1 MIRSALA
8 LVLLAAQSLV
18 ATAAPVTLT
27 AADGVRVHGEYWPA
41 AQKAAPLVLAFHQAG
56 ASHAEYVPIAA
67 RLNREGFSVL
77 AIDQRSGDG
86 MFGAQNRTAMAL
98 GHETS
103 FDSALPDLEAALAWG
118 RAHADGA
125 PLLAW
130 GSSYSAAL
138 VFLLAAKHPGELQGV
153 LAFSPGEYLARKDA
167 VKTAARALR
176 VPVFV
181 DQASDPEELAA
192 SKAILAVVPGPDK
205 QLFVP
210 RVAGVH
216 GSSTLREDRNAKG
229 AAENWDAV
237 LAFLARFRPRS

>member
-1 MIRSALA
+1 MIRSALVLA
-8 LVLLAAQSLV
+8 LLV
-18 ATAAPVTLT
+18 APSLCASAAPVSLV

-41 AQKAAPLVLAFHQAG
+41 AGKAAPLILAFHQAG

-77 AIDQRSGDG
+77 AIDQRSGG
-86 MFGAQNRTAMAL
+86 GLFGAPNLTAKAL
-98 GHETS
+98 GHEAS

-118 RAHADGA
+118 RTHADGA
-125 PLLAW
+125 PVLAW

-153 LAFSPGEYLARKDA
+153 LAFSPGEYLGRKDA
-167 VKTAARALR
+167 VRTAARTLR

-181 DQASDPEELAA
+181 DQASEPEELAA
-192 SKAILAVVPGPDK
+192 SKEILAVVPGSDK
-205 QLFVP
+205 VLFAP

-216 GSSTLREDRNAKG
+216 GSSTLRDDRNAKG

-237 LAFLARFRPRS
+237 LAFLARFKPRS

>member
-1 MIRSALA
+1 MIRAALA
-8 LVLLAAQSLV
+8 SAVLAAAAL
-18 ATAAPVTLT
+18 AANAAPVALT
-27 AADGVRVHGEYWPA
+27 AADGVHVFGEYWPA
-41 AQKAAPLVLAFHQAG
+41 ARKDAPLILAFHQAG

-77 AIDQRSGDG
+77 AIDQRCGDG
-86 MFGAQNRTAMAL
+86 MFGAANATAKAL
-98 GHETS
+98 GHEAS
-103 FDSALPDLEAALAWG
+103 FDSALPDLEAALAW
-118 RAHADGA
+118 AHGHAGGA
-125 PLLAW
+125 PVLAW

-138 VFLLAAKHPGELQGV
+138 VFLLAAQHPGELQGV
-153 LAFSPGEYLARKDA
+153 LAFSPGEYLGRKDA
-167 VKTAARALR
+167 VRTAARTLR
-176 VPVFV
+176 VPLFV

-192 SKAILAVVPGPDK
+192 SKAILAAAPGPDK
-205 QLFVP
+205 VLFVP